1 MIREEQQG
9 LIRKEDKKVEKIV
22 PIIDIPYNKIARE
35 SSCGDPARAEK
46 ISKRLDHVE
55 VVAKSREYWTFNG
68 TYKGVPVTVSSHGVG
83 GNGASV
89 SFEGLIL
96 GGAKSYYPCWNLWD
110 FTERYA
116 PGSTDYRHGRVPG

>member
-1 MIREEQQG
+1 M
-9 LIRKEDKKVEKIV
+9 EKIV
-22 PIIDIPYNKIARE
+22 PIIDIPYNKIAERVIA
-35 SSCGDPARAEK
+35 CGDPARAEK
-46 ISKRLDHVE
+46 ISKRLENVE

-96 GGAKSYYPCWNLWD
+96 GGAKVIIVLEPVGLYRKICPR
-110 FTERYA
+110 ER
-116 PGSTDYRHGRVPG
+116 